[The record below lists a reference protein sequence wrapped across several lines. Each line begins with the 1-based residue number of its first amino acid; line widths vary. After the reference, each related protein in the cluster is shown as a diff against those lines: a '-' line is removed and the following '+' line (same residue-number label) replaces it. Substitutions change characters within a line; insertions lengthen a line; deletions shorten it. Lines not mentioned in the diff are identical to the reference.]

1 MLHHTSLNPI
11 KLQTTCYDKA
21 VQLLEVFWTFT
32 KSGLYGFGGGPSMIP
47 ILQNEVVVVHGWL
60 TKEEFLDAYALGNAL
75 PGPIATKLS
84 GYVGYKVAG
93 WPGAM
98 AGMLGMAL
106 PTVIAMVLLAALY
119 FRYKETPFV
128 SSFMRG
134 VRPVILA
141 LLVIVVWEFIPSSL
155 GKTFQWGNW
164 FVWLLALLAL
174 ALSFKF
180 HIHPAF
186 LILGGGVLGLLF
198 LR

>member
-1 MLHHTSLNPI
+1 
-11 KLQTTCYDKA
+11 
-21 VQLLEVFWTFT
+21 
-32 KSGLYGFGGGPSMIP
+32 MIP
-47 ILQNEVVVVHGWL
+47 ILQNEVVEVHKWL
-60 TKEEFLDAYALGNAL
+60 SKAEFLDAYALGNAL

-106 PTVIAMVLLAALY
+106 PTVIAMVVLAALY

-128 SSFMRG
+128 SSFMKG

-155 GKTFQWGNW
+155 GKQFQWGNW
-164 FVWLLALLAL
+164 FLWLLAVA
-174 ALSFKF
+174 AFVLSLRFDV
-180 HIHPAF
+180 HPAI
-186 LILGGGVLGLLF
+186 LILAGGVIGLIF

>member
-1 MLHHTSLNPI
+1 
-11 KLQTTCYDKA
+11 
-21 VQLLEVFWTFT
+21 VQLLEVFWAFT

-47 ILQNEVVVVHGWL
+47 ILQNEVVEVHKWL

-128 SSFMRG
+128 SSFMKG

-141 LLVIVVWEFIPSSL
+141 LLMIVVWEFIPSSL
-155 GKTFQWGNW
+155 GKQFQWTNW
-164 FVWLLALLAL
+164 TLWLLAVVAL
-174 ALSFKF
+174 VLSLRF
-180 HIHPAF
+180 HVHPA
-186 LILGGGVLGLLF
+186 LLIVGGGILGLIF
-198 LR
+198 LRS

>member
-1 MLHHTSLNPI
+1 M
-11 KLQTTCYDKA
+11 Q
-21 VQLLEVFWTFT
+21 VLELFWAFT

-47 ILQNEVVVVHGWL
+47 IIQNEVVNVQHWL

-106 PTVIAMVLLAALY
+106 PTVIAMVLLATLY
-119 FRYKETPFV
+119 LRYKETPIV
-128 SSFMRG
+128 SSFMKG
-134 VRPVILA
+134 VRPVVLA
-141 LLVIVVWEFIPSSL
+141 LLVIVAWEFIPTAL
-155 GKTFQWGNW
+155 GKQFQLSNW
-164 FVWLLALLAL
+164 ILWVLAAL
-174 ALSFKF
+174 ALVLSLKF
-180 HIHPAF
+180 NVHPAL
-186 LILGGGVLGLLF
+186 LILGGGFIGLAL

>member
-1 MLHHTSLNPI
+1 M
-11 KLQTTCYDKA
+11 Q
-21 VQLLEVFWTFT
+21 VFELFWAFT
-32 KSGLYGFGGGPSMIP
+32 KAGLYGFGGGPSMIP
-47 ILQNEVVVVHGWL
+47 VIQNEVVTVHHWL

-106 PTVIAMVLLAALY
+106 PTVIAMVALAALY

-128 SSFMRG
+128 SSFMKG
-134 VRPVILA
+134 VRPVVLA
-141 LLVIVVWEFIPSSL
+141 LLVIVAWEFIPTAL
-155 GKTFQWGNW
+155 GKQFAWANW
-164 FVWLLALLAL
+164 MLWVLAGLALV
-174 ALSFKF
+174 LSLKYNV
-180 HIHPAF
+180 HPAL
-186 LILGGGVLGLLF
+186 LILGGGFIGLAL

>member
-1 MLHHTSLNPI
+1 V
-11 KLQTTCYDKA
+11 K
-21 VQLLEVFWTFT
+21 VLEVFWAFT

-47 ILQNEVVVVHGWL
+47 VIQTEVVDVHRWL

-119 FRYKETPFV
+119 FRYKETAFV
-128 SSFMRG
+128 SSFMKG

-141 LLVIVVWEFIPSSL
+141 LLVIVVWEFIPASL
-155 GKTFQWGNW
+155 GKGFQWSN
-164 FVWLLALLAL
+164 WLLWVLAAAALFLSIRFHVHPALL
-174 ALSFKF
+174 
-180 HIHPAF
+180 I
-186 LILGGGVLGLLF
+186 IGGGVLGLLL
-198 LR
+198 LRS

>member
-1 MLHHTSLNPI
+1 
-11 KLQTTCYDKA
+11 
-21 VQLLEVFWTFT
+21 
-32 KSGLYGFGGGPSMIP
+32 MIP
-47 ILQNEVVVVHGWL
+47 ILQTEVVDVQQWL

-128 SSFMRG
+128 SSFMKG

-141 LLVIVVWEFIPSSL
+141 LLVIVVWEFIPASL
-155 GKTFQWGNW
+155 GKGFQWSNA
-164 FVWLLALLAL
+164 FLWLLALVALAL
-174 ALSFKF
+174 AFKF

-186 LILGGGVLGLLF
+186 LIFGGGVIGLLF

>member
-1 MLHHTSLNPI
+1 M
-11 KLQTTCYDKA
+11 K
-21 VQLLEVFWTFT
+21 LLEVFWTFT

-47 ILQNEVVVVHGWL
+47 ILQTEVVEVHQWL

-128 SSFMRG
+128 SSFMKG

-155 GKTFQWGNW
+155 GKQLHWSNW
-164 FVWLLALLAL
+164 FLWLLAVIAL
-174 ALSFKF
+174 VLSFRF
-180 HIHPAF
+180 NIHPAF
-186 LILGGGVLGLLF
+186 LILGGGVIGLIF
-198 LR
+198 LRG

>member
-1 MLHHTSLNPI
+1 
-11 KLQTTCYDKA
+11 
-21 VQLLEVFWTFT
+21 
-32 KSGLYGFGGGPSMIP
+32 MIP
-47 ILQNEVVVVHGWL
+47 ILQNEVVDVQHWL

-128 SSFMRG
+128 SSFMKG

-141 LLVIVVWEFIPSSL
+141 LLVIVVWEFIPASL
-155 GKTFQWGNW
+155 GKQFQWGNW
-164 FVWLLALLAL
+164 FLWLLALVAL
-174 ALSFKF
+174 ALSLKF
-180 HIHPAF
+180 HVHPAF
-186 LILGGGVLGLLF
+186 LILGGGVVGLIF